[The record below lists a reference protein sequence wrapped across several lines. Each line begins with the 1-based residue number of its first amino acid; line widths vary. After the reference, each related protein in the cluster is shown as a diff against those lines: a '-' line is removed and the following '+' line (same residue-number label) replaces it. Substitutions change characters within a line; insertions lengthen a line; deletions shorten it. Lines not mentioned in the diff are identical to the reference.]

1 MRQGRLISCNECT
14 TLVGDIDDSRC
25 STHDDKEYM
34 GNHHDF
40 SQFCYKTKTSLKKKV
55 FFKKF
60 RFLEKKQREIN
71 GMLHLG

>member
-1 MRQGRLISCNECT
+1 MIA
-14 TLVGDIDDSRC
+14 
-25 STHDDKEYM
+25 HDDKEYM

-40 SQFCYKTKTSLKKKV
+40 SQFWYKTKTSLKKKV